1 MLVFFGS
8 GEDSCSGSS
17 STPPSRS
24 GSSTGSSTSGSLD
37 HDDLLLEVGPSE
49 VTCLARI
56 ADEVVDLDDAQ
67 GVYARPLGIGDSA
80 RSREFSAGFT
90 AWLDLADTL
99 VVNRPHSM
107 RSNSS
112 KPFQSQLIADAGFA
126 VPDTLVSNDP
136 DEVRAFAAL
145 HGRVIFK
152 STSGI
157 RSIVRELD
165 AEHLARLEGVR
176 ALPTQFQAYIEG
188 VDRRVHVVGEEVFA
202 TKMDT
207 DAIDY
212 RYASR
217 DAAEV
222 SHEPVELDEATAARC
237 RDLWARA
244 RPAAVRDR
252 SAAAARRQP
261 CLLRGQPDA
270 GVQLLRD
277 QHRATDRALARRAP
291 RRKDIDSEHADH
303 LPDLPTVL
311 KMPPPVRPVSAS

>member
-8 GEDSCSGSS
+8 GEDSCLRLVVDAALTLGVEHRFIDQR
-17 STPPSRS
+17 T
-24 GSSTGSSTSGSLD
+24 LD

-49 VTCLARI
+49 VSCLARI
-56 ADEVVDLDDAQ
+56 ADEVVDLNDAQ

-80 RSREFSAGFT
+80 QSREFSAGFT

-136 DEVRAFAAL
+136 DEVRAFAAR

-176 ALPTQFQAYIEG
+176 ALPTQFQAYVEG
-188 VDRRVHVVGEEVFA
+188 VDRRVHVVGREVFA
-202 TKMDT
+202 TEMHT

-237 RDLWARA
+237 RDLSTRLDLPLCGIDLRL
-244 RPAAVRDR
+244 RPDGSHVCFEVNPMPAF
-252 SAAAARRQP
+252 SYYETNT
-261 CLLRGQPDA
+261 GQPIARSLVELLA
-270 GVQLLRD
+270 GK
-277 QHRATDRALARRAP
+277 T
-291 RRKDIDSEHADH
+291 
-303 LPDLPTVL
+303 
-311 KMPPPVRPVSAS
+311 